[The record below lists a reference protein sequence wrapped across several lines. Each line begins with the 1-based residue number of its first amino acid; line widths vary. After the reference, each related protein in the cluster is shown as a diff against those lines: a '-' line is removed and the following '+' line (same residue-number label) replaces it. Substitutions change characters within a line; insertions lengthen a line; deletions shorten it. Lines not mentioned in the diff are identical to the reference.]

1 MELLISIIFIILV
14 LARMNDSSGIF
25 TPMKK
30 SKPKRTNHKQLKKIK
45 RIKKQRE
52 YDRYIQHEPPIR
64 EHTNTSI
71 PQTPFGM
78 YMSRA
83 DKQAYMDSPEWQ
95 SKRQLVLARDNHQCV
110 VCGSTHNLNIHHID
124 YSNLGDEHLSE
135 LTVLC
140 QLCHSSLHEEL
151 GYTREGIYEPKSVQK

>member
-1 MELLISIIFIILV
+1 MEIILLLIFFVIIGILDGQSNQRKDKRK
-14 LARMNDSSGIF
+14 AKDRR
-25 TPMKK
+25 KY
-30 SKPKRTNHKQLKKIK
+30 KPKQYTKKHKKHILSQRDKLRTT
-45 RIKKQRE
+45 
-52 YDRYIQHEPPIR
+52 YATTSTEPL
-64 EHTNTSI
+64 NI

-83 DKQAYMDSPEWQ
+83 DKQAYMNSPEWQ